1 VAKIY
6 LETSFISYLVAR
18 RSRDLIVAA
27 RQQLTNDWWDNERQ
41 KYELFASEVVLEE
54 VQLGDATEIAKR
66 LQVLSDLSI
75 LTTTDV
81 AGQLASNLLVK
92 GVLPAKA
99 ARDALH
105 IAVATVHGMD
115 FLLTWN
121 CKHIANPHAR

>member
-1 VAKIY
+1 MAKIY